1 VSRKLYLHK
10 QGQGEV
16 ELIEVEESIT
26 VEELITRHGE
36 DGHHAWVEDG
46 EELVITEVVVEVVTE
61 RGHIH
66 IGPDRKVEVTVRY
79 LGEDHSKEYL
89 PGARLKTVLTWAEG
103 AFNVPENQRSDMGL
117 YFRDSEKPLDKGEL
131 VGALDGQDH
140 KLLLKMQPTKREN
153 G

>member
-1 VSRKLYLHK
+1 MPHSLYLHK
-10 QGQGEV
+10 QGEKEV

-26 VEELITRHGE
+26 VKELISRHGE
-36 DGHHAWVEDG
+36 PGHRAWAVDG
-46 EELVITEVVVEVVTE
+46 EELVITEVVIDVVER

-79 LGEDHSKEYL
+79 LGDDKSKEYL

-117 YFRDSEKPLDKGEL
+117 YFRDSEKPLDKSEL